1 MRIIKLLN
9 TISPEIYFNN
19 IFEYLFGSRNYRI
32 TQYFLGKIKSVG
44 LSNSKTTGEITIN
57 LLENKSFEIVCK
69 KPFFFKQNFNSFQ
82 NMRIFKKKYNYIY
95 KKVEKFISINSQYEK
110 YTNTLSFNKSTFLIH
125 PVN

>member
-32 TQYFLGKIKSVG
+32 TQYFLEKIKSVG
-44 LSNSKTTGEITIN
+44 LSNSKTTGEITVN

-69 KPFFFKQNFNSFQ
+69 KPFFFRQNYNSFQ
-82 NMRIFKKKYNYIY
+82 NMRAYLNKKMTLMFIKQ
-95 KKVEKFISINSQYEK
+95 VETFISMNSQYEK
-110 YTNTLSFNKSTFLIH
+110 YTRDTF
-125 PVN
+125 V

>member
-32 TQYFLGKIKSVG
+32 TQYFLEKIKSVG
-44 LSNSKTTGEITIN
+44 LSNSKTTGEITVN

-82 NMRIFKKKYNYIY
+82 NMCIFKKKYNYIY